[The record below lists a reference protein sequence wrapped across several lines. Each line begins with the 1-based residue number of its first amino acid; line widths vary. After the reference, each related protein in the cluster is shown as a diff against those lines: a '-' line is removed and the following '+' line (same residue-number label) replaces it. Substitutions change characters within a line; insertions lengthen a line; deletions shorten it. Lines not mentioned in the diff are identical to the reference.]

1 METANGSGCAVVVGG
16 SKGIGLAAAR
26 ALGQAGHRLVIN
38 GRDPQTLAGAA
49 GTLEAEGFEVATV
62 AGDAADRS
70 VGASLAAAAQE
81 LGGPSALITC
91 AGGSLPGRTWSSITA
106 DDIHDSHRR
115 NLETVLVSIQAI
127 GPAMVESGYGRI
139 VTVSSLAGRRHGRFG
154 GPEYSAHKAGVVGIT
169 RAVAAELAP
178 LGVTVNC
185 VAPGLI
191 DTANARQRLADL
203 PPEHGAAVIRGTPIQ
218 RMGTEVEVAAAI
230 AFLASRDA
238 GFITGHTLDVNGG
251 AFMD

>member
-1 METANGSGCAVVVGG
+1 MDTVDGSGCAVVVGG

-38 GRDPQTLAGAA
+38 GRDPHTLAGAVS
-49 GTLEAEGFEVATV
+49 TLEAEGFEVASV
-62 AGDAADRS
+62 AGDAADRR
-70 VGASLAAAAQE
+70 VGASLAEAAQE
-81 LGGPSALITC
+81 LGGPSVLVTC
-91 AGGSLPGRTWSSITA
+91 AGGSQAGRTWASITA
-106 DDIHDSHRR
+106 EDFHDSHRR

-127 GPAMVESGYGRI
+127 GPAMVAAGYGRI

-169 RAVAAELAP
+169 RAVAAEMAP